1 MNKRFITVGLLVAAG
16 LAPAY
21 GHYVPYGFGY
31 GQDFGA
37 RVTLAN
43 APGGAYVQCDP
54 RSKSSPVRCSP
65 DGW

>member
-1 MNKRFITVGLLVAAG
+1 MKRLLIAVGLLVAAG
-16 LAPAY
+16 LAR
-21 GHYVPYGFGY
+21 GHGFYVPYGLGS

-43 APGGAYVQCDP
+43 APGGAYVQCDS

-65 DGW
+65 GGW